1 MAPRSKPGSRSKPE
15 PIRKV
20 EGGDVGRD
28 KPAPAKSGGM
38 IGEGAPDPGDKPRDG
53 GMLGEG

>member
-1 MAPRSKPGSRSKPE
+1 MAAKPKKPT
-15 PIRKV
+15 PPLKV
-20 EGGDVGRD
+20 EGGAVGQG
-28 KPAPAKSGGM
+28 KTAPTPAKSGGM